1 MIETLLGKMG
11 YIKKSK
17 AKATRLKHVL
27 DALERHQ
34 ANLSL
39 LIETGRRRRRIVE
52 QACEMAK
59 VVMDRRL
66 AVEKQIRE
74 V

>member
-1 MIETLLGKMG
+1 MIEKIMGHFG

-17 AKATRLKHVL
+17 AKETRLRHVL

-39 LIETGRRRRRIVE
+39 LIEAGRKGRRIVE
-52 QACEMAK
+52 RGCEMAK
-59 VVMDRRL
+59 PVMDQRL
-66 AVEKQIRE
+66 AIEKQIRE
-74 V
+74 A